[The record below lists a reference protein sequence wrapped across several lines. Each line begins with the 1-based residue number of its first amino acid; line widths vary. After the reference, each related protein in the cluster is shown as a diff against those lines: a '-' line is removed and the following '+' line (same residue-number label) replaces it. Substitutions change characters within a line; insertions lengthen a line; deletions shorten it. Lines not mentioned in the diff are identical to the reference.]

1 MIAFASAITQQSRRH
16 LATPDRDAD
25 RWVGLLECIA
35 KGSEVIH
42 LSTSNLSM
50 FIDTE
55 IRNIE
60 RAIVGNFD
68 KCETVIPSIDP
79 CILWSH
85 VAKATR

>member
-1 MIAFASAITQQSRRH
+1 
-16 LATPDRDAD
+16 
-25 RWVGLLECIA
+25 LLECIA

-60 RAIVGNFD
+60 RAIVGDFD
-68 KCETVIPSIDP
+68 ECHTVIPTIYP
-79 CILWSH
+79 RIRWSEI
-85 VAKATR
+85 AQATR